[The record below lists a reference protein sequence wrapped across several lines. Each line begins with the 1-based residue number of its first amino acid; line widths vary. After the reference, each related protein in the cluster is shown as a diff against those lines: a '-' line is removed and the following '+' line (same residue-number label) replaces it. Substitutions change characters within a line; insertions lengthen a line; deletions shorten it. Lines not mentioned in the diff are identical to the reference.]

1 MPILTVMLVNEKLVA
16 DVGVIWTMAG
26 LMLVMVHVMDIC
38 GLVQVVSTVVF
49 LNPILESN

>member
-1 MPILTVMLVNEKLVA
+1 MPILTVMLVSEKLEP

-26 LMLVMVHVMDIC
+26 LMLDMVHVMDIC
-38 GLVQVVSTVVF
+38 GLVQVVSIVVF